1 MIRVLHVVTY
11 MGRGGLETM
20 LMNYYRHIDR
30 SKVQFDFLVHREFE
44 ADYDE
49 EIKSLGGRIYH
60 VSRLV
65 PWSRRYKAELRRF
78 FRTHPEYKIVHVHQD
93 CLSSVALQCAKECG
107 IPVRIAHSHNSNQD
121 KNIKYL
127 FKRYYMR
134 KIPETATELFAC
146 GKAAGD
152 WMFGGKTYRLL
163 PNAIAAEKYIYE
175 EEKAKKIKKELDL
188 EKNLVIGH
196 IGRFNPQ
203 KNHKF
208 LIDIFE
214 KCFEKNQKV
223 RLMLIGDGE
232 GRKEIENKVKE
243 RGLQD
248 NVIFMGVR
256 RDVPEL
262 LQAMDVFV
270 FPSLYEGLPVTMIE
284 EQAAGV
290 PAVISD
296 RVSEE
301 CIITKDLVKVEG
313 LEETPEQWA
322 GEILKQVKISKRDR
336 SEEIK
341 KAKYDV
347 ETNAKW
353 LEEYYLRKAEVNPYG
368 IINSIYTCIQQ
379 GKHFTTYISE
389 PL

>member
-78 FRTHPEYKIVHVHQD
+78 FRTHPEYKIAHVHQD

-152 WMFGGKTYRLL
+152 WMFGGKAYQLL

-188 EKNLVIGH
+188 EKNIVIGH

-256 RDVPEL
+256 KDVPEL

-347 ETNAKW
+347 ETTAKW
-353 LEEYYLRKAEVNPYG
+353 LEEYYLKKAEVN
-368 IINSIYTCIQQ
+368 
-379 GKHFTTYISE
+379 
-389 PL
+389 

>member
-152 WMFGGKTYRLL
+152 WMFGGETYRLL

-353 LEEYYLRKAEVNPYG
+353 LEEYYLRKAEVN
-368 IINSIYTCIQQ
+368 
-379 GKHFTTYISE
+379 
-389 PL
+389 